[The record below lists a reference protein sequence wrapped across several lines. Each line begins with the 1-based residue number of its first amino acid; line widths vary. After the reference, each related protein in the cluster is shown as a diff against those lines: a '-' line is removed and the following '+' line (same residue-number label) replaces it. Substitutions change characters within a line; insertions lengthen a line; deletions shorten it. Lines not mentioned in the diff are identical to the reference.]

1 MINTNINSNNE
12 TESDPDKLSSYK
24 NKISDRII
32 DIDHLADELIIELEE
47 ELNNK
52 GDYEYFEDQDQ
63 YLFVPVHHEEAFFD
77 LMKLR
82 INIIKRFTKIL
93 NPNELVAIRFN
104 IGVEAEVS
112 VRPGDRQWLI
122 IKEISRSQDLKKFGI
137 LNKYEFIGFLQ
148 QIDSILFY
156 ELTEIL
162 LKSHA
167 IGFCQVDQPITLEK
181 KLRNFESINQI
192 SPDQEESKNN
202 FI

>member
-1 MINTNINSNNE
+1 MVNTNINSNNE
-12 TESDPDKLSSYK
+12 TEFDPDKLSSYK
-24 NKISDRII
+24 NKIPDRII
-32 DIDHLADELIIELEE
+32 DIDHLTDELINELEE
-47 ELNNK
+47 ELHNK

-63 YLFVPVHHEEAFFD
+63 YLFVPVHHEEAFYD

-93 NPNELVAIRFN
+93 NPKDLVAIRFN
-104 IGVEAEVS
+104 IGVEAEGS
-112 VRPGDRQWLI
+112 VRPGDRQWLV
-122 IKEISRSQDLKKFGI
+122 IKEISRSQDLRKFGI

-162 LKSHA
+162 LKSQV

-181 KLRNFESINQI
+181 KIRNLESINQV
-192 SPDQEESKNN
+192 SPAQGEIEK
-202 FI
+202 